1 MYKCKVVKIEN
12 MVNALCYVQYI
23 HLELWQHLPH
33 EQYIS
38 FYVLRNLTCI
48 LLLQLFRDLLIFF
61 CFHICYNL
69 VTLTHCNILLFQY
82 LFVFI
87 CFNIQI
93 YTASFYLSPYMLIH
107 PIYILC
113 SPFSCYSVSRF
124 SRFPEFSQ
132 QLAIKPF

>member
-1 MYKCKVVKIEN
+1 

-107 PIYILC
+107 PIYIFCVALFLVTPC
-113 SPFSCYSVSRF
+113 LVSVGSLNFPSNWQLSHFSFAVF
-124 SRFPEFSQ
+124 LVLP
-132 QLAIKPF
+132 